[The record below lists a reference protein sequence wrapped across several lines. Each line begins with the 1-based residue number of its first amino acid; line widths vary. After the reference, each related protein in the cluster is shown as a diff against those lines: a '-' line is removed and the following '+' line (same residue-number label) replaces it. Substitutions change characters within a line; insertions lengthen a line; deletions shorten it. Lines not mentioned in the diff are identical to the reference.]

1 MIRIP
6 PRSTPTDTL
15 FTYTTLFLSASQAF
29 SIDGTVGKSTE
40 ITVADGSGPAPL
52 QIEFSG
58 LRVINVENLSDD
70 AEPQPKAVIDH
81 VASVT
86 GSAAGAK
93 NEDLKNVGPS
103 VQYRIIGRDGQAH
116 EFTNYMLPIMLDGSQ
131 VFLAGVR
138 ETAAPERKSVV
149 AGKSG

>member
-86 GSAAGAK
+86 GSARSEEHTSELQSLMRISYAVFCLKKK
-93 NEDLKNVGPS
+93 NNKRKINRKTDHDETKNKS
-103 VQYRIIGRDGQAH
+103 HNRDKIVDKQ
-116 EFTNYMLPIMLDGSQ
+116 
-131 VFLAGVR
+131 
-138 ETAAPERKSVV
+138 
-149 AGKSG
+149 

>member
-1 MIRIP
+1 MRI
-6 PRSTPTDTL
+6 
-15 FTYTTLFLSASQAF
+15 
-29 SIDGTVGKSTE
+29 
-40 ITVADGSGPAPL
+40 
-52 QIEFSG
+52 
-58 LRVINVENLSDD
+58 SDWSSD
-70 AEPQPKAVIDH
+70 VCSSDLPKAVIDH

-138 ETAAPERKSVV
+138 ETAAQPYRYIRIPADADHSVV
-149 AGKSG
+149 EFMNLRAALAEPALVQHAASGFAARTPRSEERGVGK